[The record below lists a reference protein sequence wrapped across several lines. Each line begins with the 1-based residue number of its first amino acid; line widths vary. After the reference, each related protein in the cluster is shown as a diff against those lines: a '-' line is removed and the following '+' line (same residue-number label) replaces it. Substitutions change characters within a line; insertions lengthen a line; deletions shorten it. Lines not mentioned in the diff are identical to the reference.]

1 VPKLAGAAVVAAVR
15 GDAAVVAG
23 SQKQHLVL
31 PGVGAQRAAM
41 TDDHR
46 LATAP
51 VLAVDQDVAGVLFTD
66 IKIIHG
72 KLPFREVLQV
82 IRQ

>member
-1 VPKLAGAAVVAAVR
+1 MPKLAGAAVVAAVR

-31 PGVGAQRAAM
+31 PGVGVQRAAM

-46 LATAP
+46 CSPSKDKGVSEAKFFKEIP
-51 VLAVDQDVAGVLFTD
+51 HGVQDDEIQKFALID
-66 IKIIHG
+66 CSAK
-72 KLPFREVLQV
+72 
-82 IRQ
+82 